1 MNEIRG
7 TISEKIFKQYNCTSL
22 ELLRIQEIQDLAY
35 EKFKE
40 LKFDEPTHTYTVH
53 GVKYTSGTTV
63 LGKYS
68 SHFKTHEIAN
78 NIWDRVGGSK
88 SGITPQDIINSW
100 ALAGIRGS
108 VKGTYIH
115 SLFEEYYQTGKLNK
129 SVSLKKLSEMVYN
142 QIFPKEATLVTYF
155 NEISENLKKNKILD
169 LTKITNLFS
178 SSPATKK
185 QVSEYLIK
193 EILSQISEP
202 ITSNKISTKI
212 EILNSPLSK
221 NFTENFFKTMTIKE
235 DFNLNL
241 NKMAKELSKKHFPH
255 ETYKVKYDKQIKA
268 DIKEVVELITNDL
281 KYNIPI
287 VEAALKQIQEKLPHV
302 IPIAAELR
310 MFDEEWGV
318 SGTADLIG
326 WDRIKDCLVVLDF
339 KTNKKIIEFD
349 SEFGAKQVGVVSHL
363 EDTNGVHYSEQLPLY
378 GNILKK
384 ALGIDFNSSYILH
397 VNVSESLDERVKG
410 SLLRTLK
417 KAQDELKLTN
427 NPDNPVLNEAILKEE
442 EKIKNKMKNIL
453 EENGFS
459 LIKVDPKFN
468 DISLSILNDFQQKYK
483 NINNNNLN
491 QVDKMIENLE
501 IPLQNSLHKKIEHE
515 IEH

>member
-22 ELLRIQEIQDLAY
+22 ELLRIREIQDLAY

-255 ETYKVKYDKQIKA
+255 ETYKVK
-268 DIKEVVELITNDL
+268 
-281 KYNIPI
+281 
-287 VEAALKQIQEKLPHV
+287 
-302 IPIAAELR
+302 
-310 MFDEEWGV
+310 
-318 SGTADLIG
+318 
-326 WDRIKDCLVVLDF
+326 
-339 KTNKKIIEFD
+339 
-349 SEFGAKQVGVVSHL
+349 
-363 EDTNGVHYSEQLPLY
+363 
-378 GNILKK
+378 
-384 ALGIDFNSSYILH
+384 
-397 VNVSESLDERVKG
+397 
-410 SLLRTLK
+410 
-417 KAQDELKLTN
+417 
-427 NPDNPVLNEAILKEE
+427 
-442 EKIKNKMKNIL
+442 
-453 EENGFS
+453 
-459 LIKVDPKFN
+459 
-468 DISLSILNDFQQKYK
+468 
-483 NINNNNLN
+483 
-491 QVDKMIENLE
+491 
-501 IPLQNSLHKKIEHE
+501 
-515 IEH
+515 